1 MENWKKALEKF
12 ISEYRDKNCR
22 ENYHLKNMPSQE
34 FVNLVLNVF
43 DNKTYDN
50 IKELYDYVLGD
61 FQITDFILRT
71 EL

>member
-12 ISEYRDKNCR
+12 ISEYRDKNYR